1 MRRGLWL
8 SAAILCLAGL
18 ASPARAVTQDDFLLR
33 NTADLVNLCS
43 APTTDPLATAA
54 VNFCEGF
61 GLGVFR
67 VLDESEAAHRRRQ
80 IFCMSSSQ
88 MPTRTQAMIAFVQWA
103 KASPERLSMAPTDS
117 IATYLSQ
124 QYPCPPG

>member
-1 MRRGLWL
+1 MRRAVCL
-8 SAAILCLAGL
+8 SAAVLCLAGL
-18 ASPARAVTQDDFLLR
+18 ASSARAVTQDDFLLR

-43 APTTDPLATAA
+43 AASGDPLATAA

-67 VLDESEAAHRRRQ
+67 VLDETEAAHKRRQ
-80 IFCMSSSQ
+80 IFCMPSQ
-88 MPTRTQAMIAFVQWA
+88 GPTRTQAVMAFVQWA
-103 KASPERLSMAPTDS
+103 KASPDRLSMPPTDA

-124 QYPCPPG
+124 QYPCPRG

>member
-1 MRRGLWL
+1 MRRTVWF
-8 SAAILCLAGL
+8 SAALLCVAGL
-18 ASPARAVTQDDFLLR
+18 ASPASAVTQDDFLLR

-43 APTTDPLATAA
+43 APGTDPLATAA

-67 VLDESEAAHRRRQ
+67 VLDETEAAHKRRQ
-80 IFCMSSSQ
+80 MFCMPSQ
-88 MPTRTQAMIAFVQWA
+88 GPTRTQAIMAFVQWA
-103 KASPERLSMAPTDS
+103 KAAPDRLSMPPTDS

-124 QYPCPPG
+124 QYPCPRG